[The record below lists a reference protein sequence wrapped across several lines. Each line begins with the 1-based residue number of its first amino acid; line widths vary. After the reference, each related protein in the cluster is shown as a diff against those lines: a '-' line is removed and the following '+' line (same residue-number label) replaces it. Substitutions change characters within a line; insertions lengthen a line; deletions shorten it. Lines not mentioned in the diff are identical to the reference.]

1 MGNNS
6 GSSKPWWVIAL
17 EAAAYV
23 IGLILA
29 GIGTHA
35 SAHMLNIL

>member
-1 MGNNS
+1 MANNS
-6 GSSKPWWVIAL
+6 GSSKPWYVIAL

-35 SAHMLNIL
+35 SAQMLGIM

>member
-1 MGNNS
+1 MANNS
-6 GSSKPWWVIAL
+6 GTSKPWYVIAL

-35 SAHMLNIL
+35 SATMLHIL